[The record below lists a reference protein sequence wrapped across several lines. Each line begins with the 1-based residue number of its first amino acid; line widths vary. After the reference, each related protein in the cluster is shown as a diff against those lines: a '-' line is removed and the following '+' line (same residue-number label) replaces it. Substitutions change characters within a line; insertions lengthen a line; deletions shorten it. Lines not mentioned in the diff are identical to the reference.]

1 MERPVVTLGE
11 AMLRLSPSGRS
22 SLEQSDLWEVYVGG
36 AEANFAAALARL
48 GMHVQWISKVVRN
61 PLGRKVVGKIRE
73 HGVDVSKVIWTEEGR
88 VGIFF
93 AEPGPL
99 PESWTI
105 LYDRKGSAMSLIDP
119 EEVDWGC
126 VRNARL
132 VHLTG
137 ITPALSEG
145 CLRVVER
152 AISEAKESGALV
164 SFDTNYRAKLWSA
177 SEASAT
183 LSRLLPGVDVLI
195 ASLRDV
201 QALFGG
207 GEDGAREAQQLHAR
221 FRAKVVV
228 VTLGERGALAYDGDR
243 VYQRDA
249 YPTQVVDRIGRG
261 DAFDAG
267 FVYGYLTGDV
277 EKGLLYG
284 NALAALAQARPG
296 DLPWFT
302 EEEVQALIHGTIP
315 GISR

>member
-11 AMLRLSPSGRS
+11 AMLRLSPPCQS

-36 AEANFAAALARL
+36 AEANFAVALARL
-48 GMHVQWISKVVRN
+48 GVHVQWISKIPRT
-61 PLGRKVVGKIRE
+61 PLGRKIVGRIRE
-73 HGVDVSKVIWTEEGR
+73 HGVDVSKVIWAEEGR

-99 PESWTI
+99 AESWTI
-105 LYDRKGSAMSLIDP
+105 LYDRKGSAMSLIDL
-119 EEVDWGC
+119 EEVDWGS

-137 ITPALSEG
+137 ITPALSQG
-145 CLRVVER
+145 CLQVVER
-152 AISEAKESGALV
+152 AIAEAKAGGALV
-164 SFDTNYRAKLWSA
+164 SFDTNYRAKLWSRE
-177 SEASAT
+177 EASAT
-183 LSRLLPGVDVLI
+183 LSRLLLGVDILI
-195 ASLRDV
+195 ASLRDI
-201 QALFGG
+201 QALFEA
-207 GEDGAREAQQLHAR
+207 GEEEAAAHQLYAR
-221 FRAKVVV
+221 FHPRVVV

-243 VYQRDA
+243 LYRQNA

-267 FVYGYLTGDV
+267 FVYGYLSGDIG
-277 EKGLLYG
+277 KGLLYG

-315 GISR
+315 RISR